1 MYRMDATG
9 ILELVSNHNYVKVFS
24 VKKFRTQL
32 TVVEEGYSLQFSFIL
47 RTTCA
52 SQVFSFKM
60 GYILLNNEY
69 LVEVNHCFSCL
80 TMASGIS

>member
-9 ILELVSNHNYVKVFS
+9 ILELLSNHNYIKVFS

-52 SQVFSFKM
+52 SQVF
-60 GYILLNNEY
+60 
-69 LVEVNHCFSCL
+69 
-80 TMASGIS
+80 